1 MVTVEQTQTTLACRR
16 VQYVLRELGIV
27 TRELL
32 LMHGGLVSSILTLPV
47 HLLCSVIQ
55 LQ

>member
-1 MVTVEQTQTTLACRR
+1 MVTVEQIPITLACQQ
-16 VQYVLRELGIV
+16 VLYVLRELGIV

-32 LMHGGLVSSILTLPV
+32 LTHGGLVNLISTLPV